1 MHPAGNLPSPRRRN
15 GLRVALCANVQA
27 PPLRLET
34 THLES
39 WRTRKLVN
47 LGEHRRLGGHLSDWL
62 KCLRTLNG
70 STLLHAANL
79 EYCYWSEVAHS

>member
-1 MHPAGNLPSPRRRN
+1 MPRPVLAMKRLDWMSQEPVMHPAGNLPSPRRRN

-62 KCLRTLNG
+62 K
-70 STLLHAANL
+70 
-79 EYCYWSEVAHS
+79 